1 MFLRGDRPLPLCCKC
16 DDQYN
21 LAYDHTAP
29 LCVSWLHR
37 DVRCHRQ
44 YTCEAEKAEKN
55 KATAV
60 SKQQSFEGNHRCFF
74 ELEDFGCFLCF
85 VVFCVFCLVVFSPL
99 EPTGLESM
107 PGARPRRPEGLSTS
121 CLWREWLHG
130 QKDAKRGAE
139 LHGIIAYAANIAEL
153 NLKFEITQR
162 LNGLARSIGL
172 LPLPCVFHVFEAGS
186 SCFESHR

>member
-37 DVRCHRQ
+37 DVRCPRQ

-55 KATAV
+55 KATTV

-85 VVFCVFCLVVFSPL
+85 VVFCVFF
-99 EPTGLESM
+99 
-107 PGARPRRPEGLSTS
+107 
-121 CLWREWLHG
+121 
-130 QKDAKRGAE
+130 
-139 LHGIIAYAANIAEL
+139 
-153 NLKFEITQR
+153 
-162 LNGLARSIGL
+162 
-172 LPLPCVFHVFEAGS
+172 S
-186 SCFESHR
+186 SCFLHFGPQDWSRCPEPVLDGRKGCRHHACAENGCMGKKMPREERNYRNHSLCSKHS